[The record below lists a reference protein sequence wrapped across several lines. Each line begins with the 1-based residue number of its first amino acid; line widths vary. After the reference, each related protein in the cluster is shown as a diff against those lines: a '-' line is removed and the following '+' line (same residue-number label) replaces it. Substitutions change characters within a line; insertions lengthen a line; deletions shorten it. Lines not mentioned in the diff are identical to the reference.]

1 MTYKGE
7 SSGPL
12 GSSERTDFRSL
23 LNPSAL
29 DVGLELIGIR
39 FLFHFFQFHLYR
51 FNAFVK
57 FARQEIIRVR
67 LQKLL
72 QRSQMGSLQ
81 RQICRHF
88 YIWRHARPFPVGSS
102 DGIDRIAI
110 RHRDFKVLVDLV
122 TIRCVTSTA
131 SRFSDERGPL
141 QVFEVVSKLFSP

>member
-1 MTYKGE
+1 VNLCGVMNWPADLFHGSKFIR
-7 SSGPL
+7 SSRSVKR
-12 GSSERTDFRSL
+12 GSSRRV
-23 LNPSAL
+23 SAL
-29 DVGLELIGIR
+29 DAGLELIGIP

-72 QRSQMGSLQ
+72 QRSQMGSLH
-81 RQICRHF
+81 RQICWHF

-110 RHRDFKVLVDLV
+110 GHHDFKALK
-122 TIRCVTSTA
+122 
-131 SRFSDERGPL
+131 SDFISYLSEY
-141 QVFEVVSKLFSP
+141 

>member
-12 GSSERTDFRSL
+12 GSSERADSRSL

-29 DVGLELIGIR
+29 DVGLELIGIP
-39 FLFHFFQFHLYR
+39 FLFYFFQLHLCR

-72 QRSQMGSLQ
+72 QRSQVGSLQ
-81 RQICRHF
+81 RQICWHF
-88 YIWRHARPFPVGSS
+88 YVWRHASPFPVGSS

-110 RHRDFKVLVDLV
+110 GHRDFKVLVDLV
-122 TIRCVTSTA
+122 N
-131 SRFSDERGPL
+131 SR
-141 QVFEVVSKLFSP
+141 